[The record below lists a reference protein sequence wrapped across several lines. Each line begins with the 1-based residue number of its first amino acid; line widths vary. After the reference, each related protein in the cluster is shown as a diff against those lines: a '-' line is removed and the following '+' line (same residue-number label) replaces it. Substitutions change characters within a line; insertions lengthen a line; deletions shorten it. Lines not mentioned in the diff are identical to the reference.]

1 MNESKSIRSGAWA
14 GSTIRFGTSAF
25 LRLFVLA
32 LIAFC
37 SSSSF
42 AQTASSATALGPGFT
57 AGQDQLVV
65 ETSAKKA
72 STPAGVNRNRTTR
85 TERRV
90 FVRSK
95 SLLVRGAVVEDKLL
109 KRPEFHELG
118 FVLTRDESDADMIL
132 ELRHDLFTMY
142 VFSVVDTRSQ
152 LVLFSGKLSSLGG
165 TVTGK
170 VAKRFVKEIGQTLGP

>member
-1 MNESKSIRSGAWA
+1 MEESKNIRSAA
-14 GSTIRFGTSAF
+14 RSGSPIRFGTSAF
-25 LRLFVLA
+25 LKPFVVA

-37 SSSSF
+37 SPSSF
-42 AQTASSATALGPGFT
+42 AQSASSATALGHGFA
-57 AGQDQLVV
+57 AGQEQLVL
-65 ETSAKKA
+65 ETPIKKR
-72 STPAGVNRNRTTR
+72 STPADANRNRTTR

-118 FVLTRDESDADMIL
+118 FVITRDESDADMVL
-132 ELRHDLFTMY
+132 ELRHDLFTKY

-152 LVLFSGKLSSLGG
+152 LVLLSGKLSSLGG
-165 TVTGK
+165 TVAGK
-170 VAKRFVKEIGQTLGP
+170 VAKRFVKEIGLVIGP